1 MSLETSLLKHLR
13 DWKYEG
19 SSTTYQYSNAYEYIK
34 DIREGVVSADLE
46 FVDRFLGDLCNCN
59 HLNRYRNIEK
69 IGKLLGVDEYTYQ
82 ICHDCEEVEY
92 EEDMKTCY
100 EDYLVCQSCCEDHY
114 TYSEY
119 RDTYISYD
127 DAEEEEESNRED
139 YEDDYIY
146 QYDYDYKLR

>member
-19 SSTTYQYSNAYEYIK
+19 SSTTYQYRNAYEYIK

-69 IGKLLGVDEYTYQ
+69 IGKLLKVDEYIYQ

-92 EEDMKTCY
+92 EEDMRTCY
-100 EDYLVCQSCCEDHY
+100 EDYMVCQNCCDDNY
-114 TYSEY
+114 T
-119 RDTYISYD
+119 
-127 DAEEEEESNRED
+127 
-139 YEDDYIY
+139 
-146 QYDYDYKLR
+146 